1 MALAFQPPVH
11 VEVRHSPGGVAVY
24 LSGELDYWTRPKVL
38 EELDE
43 AVWSSR
49 PASLVVDVTELRF
62 VDSRGLG
69 ALIDGTAAAR
79 RHGADVVISGAG
91 PMLRRLVD
99 TLRLRHLLTLNDGA
113 IAA

>member
-1 MALAFQPPVH
+1 MALAFEPPVQ
-11 VEVRHSPGGVAVY
+11 VEVRHHQGDVVVY
-24 LSGELDYWTRPKVL
+24 LSGELDHWTRPKVF
-38 EELDE
+38 EELDQ

-49 PASLVVDVTELRF
+49 TGSLVVDVTGLRF
-62 VDSRGLG
+62 VDSRGLR

-79 RHGADVVISGAG
+79 RRGADVVIVGAG

-99 TLRLRHLLTLNDGA
+99 TLGLSHLLTLNDGA